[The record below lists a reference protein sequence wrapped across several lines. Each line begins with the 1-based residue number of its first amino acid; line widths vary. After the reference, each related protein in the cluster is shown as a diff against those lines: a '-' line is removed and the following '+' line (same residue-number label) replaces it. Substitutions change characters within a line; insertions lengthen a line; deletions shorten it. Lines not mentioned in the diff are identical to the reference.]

1 MDLMAKWRGGGIDEV
16 SEWGLRMIVVY
27 SDVVL
32 VILRLYL
39 YKAWYSVNYGFGKAM
54 WRRSR
59 NLTYSLIGF
68 KFMTEVLVST

>member
-1 MDLMAKWRGGGIDEV
+1 
-16 SEWGLRMIVVY
+16 MIVVY

-54 WRRSR
+54 
-59 NLTYSLIGF
+59 
-68 KFMTEVLVST
+68 